1 MQVDE
6 QRFGGIGRLY
16 GREGLQRLADSHVAV
31 VGIGG
36 VGSWAAEALARS
48 GVGEIS
54 LFDLDDVCVTNT
66 NRQVHAIEGSVGKA
80 KVEVMAARIRAI
92 NPACR
97 VHAVADFVTRE
108 TMAEYI
114 VDFDYLIDCIDSVA
128 AKAALIAWCKRRKIP
143 VITTGGAGGQ
153 VDPTQ
158 IQVADLNK
166 TFNDPL
172 AAKVRST
179 LRRDYNFSRTPGRT
193 YSVPCVFSS
202 EQLRYPKPDGTVC
215 QSKSFVGEG
224 VKLDCAGGFG
234 AVMMVTATFGMVAAA
249 RASSAW
255 RKAARCGRRGAR
267 RGTPDQAPTATR
279 LSRRSS
285 STANWASSSL
295 PWRHSGDRSVSR
307 RNRAWPS
314 ARHSSS
320 SACSK

>member
-1 MQVDE
+1 M
-6 QRFGGIGRLY
+6 
-16 GREGLQRLADSHVAV
+16 
-31 VGIGG
+31 
-36 VGSWAAEALARS
+36 
-48 GVGEIS
+48 
-54 LFDLDDVCVTNT
+54 
-66 NRQVHAIEGSVGKA
+66 
-80 KVEVMAARIRAI
+80 
-92 NPACR
+92 
-97 VHAVADFVTRE
+97 ADFVTRE

-172 AAKVRST
+172 VAKVRST
-179 LRRDYNFSRTPGRT
+179 LRRDYNFRAARRTACPA
-193 YSVPCVFSS
+193 FSS

-249 RASSAW
+249 RAVERLAE
-255 RKAARCGRRGAR
+255 GRALR
-267 RGTPDQAPTATR
+267 P
-279 LSRRSS
+279 SRRMPGN
-285 STANWASSSL
+285 A
-295 PWRHSGDRSVSR
+295 
-307 RNRAWPS
+307 
-314 ARHSSS
+314 
-320 SACSK
+320 

>member
-1 MQVDE
+1 MPSK
-6 QRFGGIGRLY
+6 
-16 GREGLQRLADSHVAV
+16 A
-31 VGIGG
+31 
-36 VGSWAAEALARS
+36 
-48 GVGEIS
+48 
-54 LFDLDDVCVTNT
+54 
-66 NRQVHAIEGSVGKA
+66 SVGKA

-179 LRRDYNFSRTPGRT
+179 LRRDYNFSRTPGAPTACPACSPANNCATRSRT
-193 YSVPCVFSS
+193 ARCAS
-202 EQLRYPKPDGTVC
+202 R
-215 QSKSFVGEG
+215 KSFVGEG

-249 RASSAW
+249 RAVERLAD
-255 RKAARCGRRGAR
+255 GRALR
-267 RGTPDQAPTATR
+267 P
-279 LSRRSS
+279 SRR
-285 STANWASSSL
+285 TPGNA
-295 PWRHSGDRSVSR
+295 
-307 RNRAWPS
+307 
-314 ARHSSS
+314 
-320 SACSK
+320 

>member
-179 LRRDYNFSRTPGRT
+179 LR
-193 YSVPCVFSS
+193 
-202 EQLRYPKPDGTVC
+202 
-215 QSKSFVGEG
+215 
-224 VKLDCAGGFG
+224 
-234 AVMMVTATFGMVAAA
+234 
-249 RASSAW
+249 
-255 RKAARCGRRGAR
+255 
-267 RGTPDQAPTATR
+267 
-279 LSRRSS
+279 
-285 STANWASSSL
+285 
-295 PWRHSGDRSVSR
+295 
-307 RNRAWPS
+307 
-314 ARHSSS
+314 
-320 SACSK
+320 

>member
-143 VITTGGAGGQ
+143 VITTA
-153 VDPTQ
+153 
-158 IQVADLNK
+158 
-166 TFNDPL
+166 
-172 AAKVRST
+172 
-179 LRRDYNFSRTPGRT
+179 
-193 YSVPCVFSS
+193 SVPQGPNGPLIP
-202 EQLRYPKPDGTVC
+202 EIHEAAPHAQY
-215 QSKSFVGEG
+215 
-224 VKLDCAGGFG
+224 
-234 AVMMVTATFGMVAAA
+234 VA
-249 RASSAW
+249 
-255 RKAARCGRRGAR
+255 RKG
-267 RGTPDQAPTATR
+267 
-279 LSRRSS
+279 
-285 STANWASSSL
+285 
-295 PWRHSGDRSVSR
+295 
-307 RNRAWPS
+307 
-314 ARHSSS
+314 
-320 SACSK
+320 